1 MFEKLI
7 PVVAPVF
14 ICAAIGYAWAR
25 SGRPFDAEMVTR
37 LSTNIGVPALVF
49 ATLVDAGIDLA
60 ALGRMAWATTAVTA
74 LFGAVGAVALMA
86 ARIPLRSFLP
96 AMMFPNVGNMG
107 LPLALL
113 GFGEGGLALAITFF
127 TVSVVIQL
135 TAGVAISSG
144 TMSPRDFMR
153 VPVLYAVAAALAFVG
168 AGMAPPLWLLN
179 TAKTLGAMTVP
190 LMLLMLGVALAGL
203 RLSNI
208 PRAVGLTSLRFAM
221 GLGGGLAVAWALG
234 LDGHERAILV
244 MQSAMPVAV
253 FNFLFAQRYNT
264 DPVEVAGLV
273 MLSTLFGFAALPFLL
288 GALM

>member
-1 MFEKLI
+1 MLDKLI

-14 ICAAIGYAWAR
+14 ICAAIGYFWAR
-25 SGRPFDAEMVTR
+25 SGRRFDAEMVTR

-60 ALGRMAWATTAVTA
+60 ALGRMAWAATAVTA
-74 LFGAVGAVALMA
+74 LFGATGAAVLAA

-113 GFGEGGLALAITFF
+113 AFGEGGLALAITFF
-127 TVSVVIQL
+127 TVSVVIHL
-135 TAGVAISSG
+135 TAGIAISSG
-144 TMSPRDFMR
+144 AMSPRDFVR
-153 VPVLYAVAAALAFVG
+153 VPVLYAVIGALAFMGMG
-168 AGMAPPLWLLN
+168 APPPLWILN
-179 TAKTLGAMTVP
+179 TAKILGAMTVP
-190 LMLLMLGVALAGL
+190 LMLLMLGVALANL
-203 RLSNI
+203 RLSSV
-208 PRAVGLTSLRFAM
+208 PRAVGLTGLRFAL

-234 LDGHERAILV
+234 LEGPERAVLV

-253 FNFLFAQRYNT
+253 FNFLFAQRYGT
-264 DPVEVAGLV
+264 DPAEVAGLV
-273 MLSTLFGFAALPFLL
+273 MLSTLFGFVTLPFLL